1 MEPGEYRRM
10 FETEDRLW
18 WYRGLRLHLERAF
31 GDLPPGALVL
41 DAGCGTGANLVLLSR
56 RFARAVGCDLSAEAA
71 ALSASRGLRRVVV
84 ADLNALPFRAGAF
97 DAVLSSDVI
106 ECQEVDERQAVGELA
121 RVTRVGGRLV
131 LSVPAYAF
139 LLSEH
144 DRAVHS
150 IRRYTRGRAATVLEG
165 GGLRIVEV
173 RYVFGA
179 LFLPIVAYRLL
190 RRWWPRRGP
199 ARPVRSDVFLPPA
212 FVNSTLLAI
221 VRLEARAAKLVRLPF
236 GTTLLVT
243 ADRV

>member
-31 GDLPPGALVL
+31 RDLPPGALVL

-56 RFARAVGCDLSAEAA
+56 RFTRAVGCDLSAEAA

-97 DAVLSSDVI
+97 DAVLSSDVL
-106 ECQEVDERQAVGELA
+106 ECQEVDEQRAVGELA

-131 LSVPAYAF
+131 LSVAAYDF

-144 DRAVHS
+144 DRAVHCV
-150 IRRYTRGRAATVLEG
+150 RRYTKHRAGAMLEG
-165 GGLRIVEV
+165 GGLRVV
-173 RYVFGA
+173 DMRYLFGV

-190 RRWWPRRGP
+190 RRWRSARGP
-199 ARPVRSDVFLPPA
+199 APPSRSDVFLPPA
-212 FVNSTLLAI
+212 FVNGALLTI
-221 VRLEARAAKLVRLPF
+221 VRLEAALAKVGRLPF